1 MLITYTDVVTSL
13 CLVIKHFVLDLK
25 TSRAPRIT
33 VISYWSCFIFYFC
46 HHEHAPA
53 SSKAVFTNCLHLQRS
68 AVLSSP
74 AASEQTNIHCRL
86 EVQFNCPQPHCPWS
100 ASWMLPILWWSICE
114 WVQCMCIVCLGLHV
128 IHPGCYLFILDLGK
142 VRNTVQTITYLPQ
155 KGLHNNNIY
164 RVLKHLRKL
173 KQLHY
178 YITIQF
184 NKTGPTLLF

>member
-1 MLITYTDVVTSL
+1 M
-13 CLVIKHFVLDLK
+13 
-25 TSRAPRIT
+25 PR
-33 VISYWSCFIFYFC
+33 
-46 HHEHAPA
+46 PA
-53 SSKAVFTNCLHLQRS
+53 AR
-68 AVLSSP
+68 LSSRTVSIYSDQQYWARRQPVNRLIFTAGWRSNSTVHSHIVLGLP
-74 AASEQTNIHCRL
+74 AGCFQSFGGLYVSEW
-86 EVQFNCPQPHCPWS
+86 E
-100 ASWMLPILWWSICE
+100 
-114 WVQCMCIVCLGLHV
+114 QCMCIVCLVLHV